1 MIGIVGIEHP
11 VIGAISWLMAGVLIK
26 LSSRQLVERKLEK
39 PNLVSS
45 KWEKAGVLAGSVVL
59 ISLSFYL
66 FPQQIVVGQALTEL
80 SERRLSS
87 SEYFT
92 NSEFDAV
99 MIDNIDRIW
108 SPALLLTSGEA
119 YIAIDQQVGAL
130 AIANVMLEK
139 YPSDQRTS
147 ILLFAIDRKW
157 NDDKTKKL
165 AEEVRDRI
173 FK

>member
-1 MIGIVGIEHP
+1 
-11 VIGAISWLMAGVLIK
+11 MA
-26 LSSRQLVERKLEK
+26 
-39 PNLVSS
+39 
-45 KWEKAGVLAGSVVL
+45 L

-66 FPQQIVVGQALTEL
+66 FPQQVVVGQALTEL
-80 SERRLSS
+80 SERRFSS
-87 SEYFT
+87 SEYLT
-92 NSEFDAV
+92 NSEFDVVIAE
-99 MIDNIDRIW
+99 NISRIW

-119 YIAIDQQVGAL
+119 YIAIDQQVSAL

-147 ILLFAIDRKW
+147 ILLFAIDNKW
-157 NDDKTKKL
+157 NDDKETKL